1 MWYFKETF
9 LQPRTERCRS
19 VSLLKMRTV
28 DVKVVPLTAVL
39 SNSRLA
45 SLVLKGFMTVRM
57 IWSRA

>member
-1 MWYFKETF
+1 MWYLSDTF
-9 LQPRTERCRS
+9 LQPRTDTWS
-19 VSLLKMRTV
+19 KVSLLKMSTV
-28 DVKVVPLTAVL
+28 DVSVVPLTAVL